1 MIKGVR
7 KFKRLPLDMNC
18 GMGQN
23 SHVSRLTSHVSRLT
37 SHVSRLTSHVSRL
50 TSHVSRRGVICPYI
64 NFKYTRSIP
73 FAEESGFFVF

>member
-1 MIKGVR
+1 MIKSVR

-18 GMGQN
+18 SMGQN

-37 SHVSRLTSHVSRL
+37 SHVSR
-50 TSHVSRRGVICPYI
+50 RGVVRPYI

-73 FAEESGFFVF
+73 FAEEPGFFVFKSNKTEECR